1 LGKKQEKLLKH
12 LSYED
17 FVNLKDEDLKIIP
30 PYQWDA
36 VGVGKYINDLA
47 NYAMSPNSDWVM
59 ACDAKRDIYLLKCLC
74 EDLLAQCPSFPKDE
88 KEWEQERLIELLK
101 RNPRG

>member
-1 LGKKQEKLLKH
+1 MNKKQEKLLNH

-17 FVNLKDEDLKIIP
+17 FVNLKDEDLTIIP

-36 VGVGKYINDLA
+36 VGVGHYINNLA
-47 NYAMSPNSDWVM
+47 NYAMSPNSDGFM

-74 EDLLAQCPSFPKDE
+74 EDLLAQCPSFPDDE
-88 KEWEQERLIELLK
+88 KEWEQERFMDLLK
-101 RNPRG
+101 RNSQG